1 MVLNT
6 VVLNTAVLN
15 AVALNAAIQNS
26 AMPNAVRWIGWRGT
40 RSYSRE
46 PFPRAISESHPRP
59 LSPGTPMT
67 ARVERTGIM
76 KPVEGHDFN
85 RAGWYWR
92 GVQVAAVGRQAETDP
107 VGWLCQPVLP
117 AG

>member
-1 MVLNT
+1 MNTVVLNTVVLNT

-46 PFPRAISESHPRP
+46 LFPGAISESHFREP
-59 LSPGTPMT
+59 SPPFEPGN
-67 ARVERTGIM
+67 A
-76 KPVEGHDFN
+76 HD
-85 RAGWYWR
+85 GP
-92 GVQVAAVGRQAETDP
+92 G
-107 VGWLCQPVLP
+107 
-117 AG
+117 